1 MNRTN
6 IFDLRIASFNC
17 YGLMNKL
24 PVIGDMCKN
33 VDILLLQET
42 WLLPMDLR
50 ILDNLDDDFLA
61 FSISSVNICEKF
73 IGRPYGGL
81 SFLWRK
87 SLGNSCKIIDFDD
100 KRILGLEVT
109 SSATELL
116 LINVYLPYYSQEN
129 IDEYMLG
136 KSLQF

>member
-42 WLLPMDLR
+42 WLLPMDLG
-50 ILDNLDDDFLA
+50 ILDTLDDNFLA

-81 SFLWRK
+81 SFLW
-87 SLGNSCKIIDFDD
+87 
-100 KRILGLEVT
+100 
-109 SSATELL
+109 
-116 LINVYLPYYSQEN
+116 
-129 IDEYMLG
+129 
-136 KSLQF
+136 